1 MIDISDILNSNAVV
15 ITDCESKPT
24 KRDLSKR
31 KIKDSDFSVSWVERT
46 LQFSLK
52 THRKFGP
59 NLSVE
64 RIGAGQ
70 GNLSTLL
77 QIVLDWQGVN
87 GEIAD
92 LPSSVVLKIP
102 SMKAMEATL
111 KKLFMNKK
119 NDRGFGS
126 GVDIQSA
133 MRAFENSLHKAHA
146 AEVAFFRFC
155 TENMS
160 RAPEI
165 QVPNCFFAQKFDNN
179 DNGGILILEDLRNA
193 AAVKPIYEGLSIS
206 AIKQILDAL
215 AKIHALSL
223 ENTQWTSD
231 LDMNCS
237 ITEINKLS
245 KGQYEKMRRTMA
257 VSLKTNYPKY
267 FDGLIDKFLDSFS
280 LNSTLVYDLH
290 KEVGIPP
297 VLVHG
302 DLWMNNMLWRRCDGN
317 NTQDETT
324 DQLLAIIDWQ
334 LVHPGCVSEDLVRL
348 FCSSVSPEI
357 RRNHLH
363 ELLEYYHI
371 CLRDALGRE
380 PPFSVDHVKETYSRL
395 FRFGV
400 MCIVPGFAAWASF
413 CFLRQPQGNFVTR
426 YEADAIIFKLNQF
439 IACGW
444 KYFSQSGAC
453 CSLQSLPVFIQAD
466 TRHVRHN
473 HCRDQQEQDER
484 WIHRDRLAD
493 LIRSM
498 LKVDHKSI
506 SER

>member
-15 ITDCESKPT
+15 ITDCEPKPA
-24 KRDLSKR
+24 KSDLSKR
-31 KIKDSDFSVSWVERT
+31 KITDSDFSVSWLERT

-87 GEIAD
+87 GETAE

-119 NDRGFGS
+119 SGGGFGS

-133 MRAFENSLHKAHA
+133 MLAFENALHKAHA
-146 AEVAFFRFC
+146 AEVAFFRFS

-165 QVPNCFFAQKFDNN
+165 HVPNCFFAQKFDNN

-193 AAVKPIYEGLSIS
+193 AAVKPIYEGLTIS

-223 ENTQWTSD
+223 ENIQWTCD

-257 VSLKTNYPKY
+257 VSLKKNYPEY

-290 KEVGIPP
+290 KEVGIPS

-334 LVHPGCVSEDLVRL
+334 VG
-348 FCSSVSPEI
+348 
-357 RRNHLH
+357 
-363 ELLEYYHI
+363 
-371 CLRDALGRE
+371 
-380 PPFSVDHVKETYSRL
+380 
-395 FRFGV
+395 
-400 MCIVPGFAAWASF
+400 
-413 CFLRQPQGNFVTR
+413 
-426 YEADAIIFKLNQF
+426 
-439 IACGW
+439 
-444 KYFSQSGAC
+444 
-453 CSLQSLPVFIQAD
+453 
-466 TRHVRHN
+466 
-473 HCRDQQEQDER
+473 
-484 WIHRDRLAD
+484 
-493 LIRSM
+493 
-498 LKVDHKSI
+498 LKNK
-506 SER
+506 